1 MHRLIVF
8 IRGTNWYDQ
17 AFSETVLESLDFEFD
32 DNTKWYCI
40 LGGAQQ
46 LAQRMEAR
54 LLQKD
59 TIHYSSPVTA
69 IRAAGFMNVQV
80 DITPPSA
87 PASTKSYHGII
98 NTTTLGC
105 LKRMDLRDAGISYGV
120 KQATRSLGYGPA
132 AKVAIKFKRAWW
144 IHDLGKYNIKM
155 GGLGHSDL
163 NSRICVYPSYN
174 IYDDKSKTAVLLCS
188 YTWQQDSER
197 LSSLMSTNED
207 HAQKVKD
214 EAVLKALLIR
224 DLARLHANDDV
235 TEDQLHALISD
246 SYIDHHAWDWDKDP
260 NSAGAF
266 AFFRPQQFSSMW
278 GRMIRPSSDVVIAG
292 EAASPHH
299 AWVVGALESV
309 VHGLHAWLGM
319 NVGAVPE
326 FADAMDI
333 LETEEKGNPFV
344 GLPPYM
350 DPNISRWHSF
360 LGIVRRFEHLKCM
373 RLEEE
378 QERTRRLDK
387 QHRPGRHHDS
397 LQLEEREQLS
407 GLLARLNLNKSE

>member
-1 MHRLIVF
+1 M
-8 IRGTNWYDQ
+8 
-17 AFSETVLESLDFEFD
+17 DFEFD
-32 DNTKWYCI
+32 DDTKWYCI

-46 LAQRMEAR
+46 LAKKMEAK
-54 LLQKD
+54 LVQKNK
-59 TIHYSSPVTA
+59 ISYNSPVTA
-69 IRAAGFMNVQV
+69 IRATGFMEVEV
-80 DITPPSA
+80 DVSP
-87 PASTKSYHGII
+87 KSGQPKTNTYHGVV

-105 LKRMDLRDAGISYGV
+105 LRRMDLREAGLSYGV

-132 AKVAIKFKRAWW
+132 AKVAIKFSRAWW
-144 IHDLGKYNIKM
+144 IHDLGKYNVKM

-174 IYDDKSKTAVLLCS
+174 IYDDETKTAVLLCS

-214 EAVLKALLIR
+214 EAALKALLLR
-224 DLARLHANDDV
+224 DLARLHANDDM
-235 TEDQLHALISD
+235 TEAQLHDLISD
-246 SYIDHHAWDWDKDP
+246 SYVDHHAFDWDKDP

-266 AFFRPQQFSSMW
+266 AFFRPQQFTSMW
-278 GRMIRPSSDVVIAG
+278 GRMIWPSGDVVVAG

-319 NVGAVPE
+319 NVGAVPG
-326 FADAMDI
+326 FADAIDI
-333 LETEEKGNPFV
+333 LENAEPGNPFV

-350 DPNISRWHSF
+350 DENISQWHSY
-360 LGIVRRFEHLKCM
+360 LGVIRRYEHLRCM
-373 RLEEE
+373 EPEEE
-378 QERTRRLDK
+378 WGTKWGTKQGTKRRVEQRREHLQED
-387 QHRPGRHHDS
+387 
-397 LQLEEREQLS
+397 EREQLV
-407 GLLARLNLNKSE
+407 GLLSRLDIKSQGPG